1 MRKHHRLLLAAAAA
15 ASLAVTGASLA
26 VTGAS
31 AASASQGTQLGA
43 SGTESIQI
51 MSAATTPGPASAI
64 ARGVFGAAGLAYLGD
79 ARVGRIVFPGGTIT
93 ISHQAGRGTSHF
105 YPGACLSVIS
115 QPGTYRIV
123 GGSGKYAGISG
134 HGTYQLSLEIVAA
147 RAHGACSE
155 DKPPV
160 AQQELLRLSGP
171 LRR

>member
-15 ASLAVTGASLA
+15 ASLAVTGAS
-26 VTGAS
+26 AS
-31 AASASQGTQLGA
+31 AASASPGTQQGA
-43 SGTESIQI
+43 AGTESIQI

-64 ARGVFGAAGLAYLGD
+64 AQGVFGAAGLAYLGD

-93 ISHQAGRGTSHF
+93 ISHQAGHGTSHF
-105 YPGACLSVIS
+105 YPGVCMSVIS

-147 RAHGACSE
+147 RAHGHCSSAE
-155 DKPPV
+155 PPV

>member
-1 MRKHHRLLLAAAAA
+1 MRKHHRLLLTAAAA
-15 ASLAVTGASLA
+15 ASLA

-31 AASASQGTQLGA
+31 AASASPGTHQGV
-43 SGTESIQI
+43 SGTEYIQI
-51 MSAATTPGPASAI
+51 MSASTTPGPASAI
-64 ARGVFGAAGLAYLGD
+64 AQGVFGAAGLAYVGD
-79 ARVGRIVFPGGTIT
+79 ARLGRIVFPGGTIT

-134 HGTYQLSLEIVAA
+134 HGTYQLSLEMVAA
-147 RAHGACSE
+147 RVHGDCSSA
-155 DKPPV
+155 KPPV

>member
-15 ASLAVTGASLA
+15 ASLAVTGAS
-26 VTGAS
+26 T
-31 AASASQGTQLGA
+31 ASASPGTHRVV

-51 MSAATTPGPASAI
+51 MSASTTPGPASAI
-64 ARGVFGAAGLAYLGD
+64 AQGVFGAAGLAYLGD
-79 ARVGRIVFPGGTIT
+79 ARLGRIVFPGGTIT

-105 YPGACLSVIS
+105 YPGACLSVVS

-134 HGTYQLSLEIVAA
+134 HGTYQLSLEIVAT
-147 RAHGACSE
+147 RSHGACSPG
-155 DKPPV
+155 KPPV